1 MTTTKDATEERKRL
15 MKVELNEEI
24 KQRDNRIMAN
34 HLRDKNCLRE
44 ITVAVYAIVR
54 AVEIKLDIKRPL
66 RKEKKTKENRRVMK
80 MKKQIRAET
89 ASSKSRK

>member
-15 MKVELNEEI
+15 MKVKLNEEI
-24 KQRDNRIMAN
+24 KQRANRIMAN
-34 HLRDKNCLRE
+34 HLRDKNCLPE
-44 ITVAVYAIVR
+44 ITVAVYTIVR